1 MRLHLTILLLVLG
14 FAIHAFGQRTSS
26 IEQMRKEVAEMESQ
40 IAEQEKIL
48 TSTENSLSSQISNL
62 NIITAKLNE
71 RTKLLEKTRSEV
83 RALDR
88 ESSKLQKEIEQLE
101 KEHSECKERYADACL
116 FFQHQ
121 NSSLNPLMFI
131 LASDNFLEMRRRARY
146 VSEYSG
152 SLREMAD
159 EITQKRDTLA
169 DRRMQVEQLKEDK
182 RLLQQ
187 IQQQNEEASRQEEKE
202 QKAIVDQLKKKRTS
216 LKNEITAKQK
226 KADALSKEID
236 KQIQIALK
244 EEQTKIKEVKQTEV
258 PKVQEDIVKLTGS
271 FESNK
276 ERLPMPITGTYLVVG
291 EYGVHNVAGM
301 KDVKQNNLGLEIQ
314 GQEGAQA
321 RAIFDGVV
329 SQIFQQGKGQ
339 IGVLIRHGSYISV
352 YCNLSETR
360 LKKDDKVK
368 TQDII
373 GNIQTSDDGQPVLHF
388 ELHKETTRLNPSQ
401 WLRR

>member
-1 MRLHLTILLLVLG
+1 MRLRIAILLLISG
-14 FAIHAFGQRTSS
+14 FAFNAYGQTS
-26 IEQMRKEVAEMESQ
+26 IEQMRKERAEMEAQ

-48 TSTENSLSSQISNL
+48 TSTEKSISSQISNL
-62 NIITAKLNE
+62 NIIAAKLKE

-101 KEHSECKERYADACL
+101 KEHSECKQRYADACL
-116 FFQHQ
+116 FYQHQ
-121 NSSLNPLMFI
+121 NSSFNPLMFI
-131 LASDNFLEMRRRARY
+131 LASENFLEMRRRARY

-159 EITQKRDTLA
+159 EISQKRDTLA
-169 DRRMQVEQLKEDK
+169 DRRSQVEQLKEEK
-182 RLLQQ
+182 TALQK
-187 IQQQNEEASRQEEKE
+187 IQQQNEEAARKEEKE
-202 QKAIVDQLKKKRTS
+202 QQAIVDQLKKKRSS
-216 LKNEITAKQK
+216 LKNEIAAKQK

-236 KQIQIALK
+236 RQIQLALK
-244 EEQTKIKEVKQTEV
+244 EEQAKIKQIQQTEV
-258 PKVQEDIVKLTGS
+258 PKVQEENVKLTGT

-276 ERLPMPITGTYLVVG
+276 GRLPMPITGSYLVVG
-291 EYGVHNVAGM
+291 EYGVHNVPGM

-321 RAIFDGVV
+321 RAVFDGVV

-373 GNIQTSDDGQPVLHF
+373 GNIQTSDDGFPVLHF
-388 ELHKETTRLNPSQ
+388 ELHKETERLNPSQ

>member
-1 MRLHLTILLLVLG
+1 MRLRIAILLLISG
-14 FAIHAFGQRTSS
+14 FAFNAYGQTS
-26 IEQMRKEVAEMESQ
+26 IEQMRKERAEMEAQ

-48 TSTENSLSSQISNL
+48 TSTEKSISSQISNL
-62 NIITAKLNE
+62 NIIAAKLKE

-101 KEHSECKERYADACL
+101 KEHSECKQRYADACL
-116 FFQHQ
+116 FYQHQ
-121 NSSLNPLMFI
+121 NSSFNPLMFI
-131 LASDNFLEMRRRARY
+131 LASENFLEMRRRARY

-159 EITQKRDTLA
+159 EISQKRDTLA
-169 DRRMQVEQLKEDK
+169 DRKSQVEQLKEEK
-182 RLLQQ
+182 TALQK
-187 IQQQNEEASRQEEKE
+187 IQQQNEEAARKEEKE
-202 QKAIVDQLKKKRTS
+202 QQAIVDQLKKKRSS
-216 LKNEITAKQK
+216 LKNEIAAKQK

-236 KQIQIALK
+236 RQIQLALK
-244 EEQTKIKEVKQTEV
+244 EEQAKIKQIQQTEV
-258 PKVQEDIVKLTGS
+258 PKVQEENVKLTGT

-276 ERLPMPITGTYLVVG
+276 GRLPMPITGSYLVVG
-291 EYGVHNVAGM
+291 EYGVHNVPGM

-321 RAIFDGVV
+321 RAVFDGVV

-373 GNIQTSDDGQPVLHF
+373 GNIQTSDDGFPVLHF
-388 ELHKETTRLNPSQ
+388 ELHKETERLNPSQ

>member
-1 MRLHLTILLLVLG
+1 MRLRIAILLLISG
-14 FAIHAFGQRTSS
+14 FAFNAYGQTS
-26 IEQMRKEVAEMESQ
+26 IEQMRKERAEMEAQ

-48 TSTENSLSSQISNL
+48 TSTEKSISSQISNL
-62 NIITAKLNE
+62 NIIAAKLKE

-101 KEHSECKERYADACL
+101 KEHSECKQRYADACL
-116 FFQHQ
+116 FYQHQ
-121 NSSLNPLMFI
+121 NSSFNPLMFI
-131 LASDNFLEMRRRARY
+131 LASENFLEMRRRARY

-159 EITQKRDTLA
+159 EISEKRDTLA
-169 DRRMQVEQLKEDK
+169 DRRSQVEQLKEEK
-182 RLLQQ
+182 TALQK
-187 IQQQNEEASRQEEKE
+187 IQQQNEEAARKEEKE
-202 QKAIVDQLKKKRTS
+202 QQAIVDQLKKKRSS
-216 LKNEITAKQK
+216 LKNEIAAKQK

-236 KQIQIALK
+236 RQIQLALK
-244 EEQTKIKEVKQTEV
+244 EEQAKIKQIQQTEV
-258 PKVQEDIVKLTGS
+258 PKVQEENVKLTGT

-276 ERLPMPITGTYLVVG
+276 GRLPMPITGSYLVVG
-291 EYGVHNVAGM
+291 EYGVHNVPGM

-321 RAIFDGVV
+321 RAVFDGVV

-373 GNIQTSDDGQPVLHF
+373 GNIQTSDDGFPVLHF
-388 ELHKETTRLNPSQ
+388 ELHKETERLNPSQ